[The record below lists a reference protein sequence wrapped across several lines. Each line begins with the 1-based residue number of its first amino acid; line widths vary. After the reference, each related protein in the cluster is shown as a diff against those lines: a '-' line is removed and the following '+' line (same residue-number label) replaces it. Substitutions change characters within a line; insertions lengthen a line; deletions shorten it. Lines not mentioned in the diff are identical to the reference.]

1 MGRALRSF
9 SSMIA
14 PELDQPDIAWCRIGN
29 QIIFLDIANDR
40 YFRLSEDRNCTLIE
54 SLIQNGG
61 PQWHQP
67 PRFPL
72 PADWSEPAASAKLAK
87 EFRLG
92 LVAKALWVQRRIEK
106 RIASRSLV
114 IVLDELRDLISRR
127 TQTLPELSAGGEAM
141 VQAFEQAKLIRTA
154 ADRCLPRS
162 IALAICLASLGDR
175 SSIVIGVR
183 TPPFGAHCWAQK
195 GSVVLND
202 SLEEVRRFEPIL
214 VV

>member
-1 MGRALRSF
+1 MV
-9 SSMIA
+9 A
-14 PELDQPDIAWCRIGN
+14 PELDRPDVAWCRIGD
-29 QIIFLDIANDR
+29 QIVFLDIAVDR
-40 YFRLSEDRNCTLIE
+40 YFRLPEDRNRRLIE
-54 SLIQNGG
+54 SISQNSG
-61 PQWHQP
+61 PLWHQP

-72 PADWSEPAASAKLAK
+72 PADWREPNASAKLTK

-92 LVAKALWVQRRIEK
+92 LVARALWVQRRIAK
-106 RIASRSLV
+106 RIASRSLAT
-114 IVLDELRDLISRR
+114 VLDEFRDLIVKR
-127 TQTLPELSAGGEAM
+127 THPSPQLSVAGQAM
-141 VQAFEQAKLIRTA
+141 VSAFEQANLIRTA

-162 IALAICLASLGDR
+162 IALAICLASSGDR
-175 SSIVIGVR
+175 SRIVIGVR